1 MKSLRTRLVAWYM
14 SVAAFIVLIVGL
26 LAAIAMIEGASF
38 EARQAM
44 AAAARAV
51 PGAVHEYRVQHA
63 DMRGI
68 NEYFQARF
76 RPLGVVVHARILPQ
90 AGKAIGWFGPPPGMP
105 PERAAKFIMRPPSD
119 TSMYERLL
127 AMQIKPI
134 TASFSGG
141 DAFIFVDPH
150 SLQGL
155 FKRLGLFMLVL
166 AIVVLG
172 AAWRIAIVV
181 SQHTLEPLLRTTEAL
196 DRFGSGQFTL
206 VAVREDDRSELGDLA
221 RAYNRAVQQ
230 ITRAL
235 DERAKAEAEMRQF
248 VADAGHQLRTPLTV
262 IMGYVS
268 GMAQRAHSAHEAR
281 RFDAMLAQTR
291 RMKDLIDRLITLARL
306 EHTSAKNQDGVDLHE
321 IALRVR
327 ATFAENAQERIVVH
341 AAAEAAYAT
350 GDESDITE
358 ALCALV
364 DNALKYARSGSVEIA
379 VSRGHDEWLLT
390 VSDRGPG
397 MTEDELRNAFDR
409 FYRGSASEETSG
421 TGLGLAIARKSIER
435 AGGSV
440 RLQNRVNGGLSVI
453 VSLRPFQAN
462 AVTLSA

>member
-1 MKSLRTRLVAWYM
+1 MKSLRTRLIAWYM
-14 SVAAFIVLIVGL
+14 SVGAFIVLIVGL

-51 PGAVHEYRVQHA
+51 PGVVQEYRAQHK
-63 DMRGI
+63 DMRDI
-68 NEYFQARF
+68 NVYFHDRF

-90 AGKAIGWFGPPPGMP
+90 VAKGMAWFGPPSGIP
-105 PERAAKFIMRPPSD
+105 PERIAKFLSKPPSD

-141 DAFIFVDPH
+141 DAFIFVDPR

-155 FKRLGLFMLVL
+155 FKRLGVFMLVL
-166 AIVVLG
+166 AVVVLG
-172 AAWRIAIVV
+172 AAWRIAVV
-181 SQHTLEPLLRTTEAL
+181 VAQHTLEPLLRTTEAL

-206 VAVREDDRSELGDLA
+206 VDVRDDDRSELGDLA
-221 RAYNRAVQQ
+221 RAYNRAVAQ

-268 GMAQRAHSAHEAR
+268 GMAQRAQFAHESR
-281 RFDAMLAQTR
+281 RYDAMLAQTR

-306 EHTSAKNQDGVDLHE
+306 EHTSAKNEEGVDLHE
-321 IALRVR
+321 IGLRVR
-327 ATFAENAQERIVVH
+327 ATFAESAQERIVVH
-341 AAAEAAYAT
+341 APAEAAYAKA
-350 GDESDITE
+350 DESDVTE

-364 DNALKYARSGSVEIA
+364 DNALKYAPSGNVEVRI
-379 VSRGHDEWLLT
+379 SRGHDEWLIT
-390 VSDRGPG
+390 VADRGPG

-435 AGGSV
+435 AGGSI

-453 VSLRPFQAN
+453 VSLRPFQAS